1 MMGLDFLGLTVLA
14 LMIILLVI
22 YLAMGKRQAPIFR
35 EIPAFEALKGA
46 IERAVEAGER
56 VHFSLG
62 TGSVIGTDVAPALA
76 GLATLAE
83 IARVTSLSDRP
94 AVVTTGDGAMAI
106 LAQDTLRSAYTQA
119 GALDRYRPIAARML
133 GPTPFSYVASL
144 PTLLSSEDVS
154 VHILLGAF
162 GAEGALAA
170 DFGERQNCF
179 VMAGTD
185 DVQSQALLYATAA
198 HPLIGEEIFAGGAYL
213 RRDRAHLASLRVQDA
228 MRLILILGIL
238 LGALLGLLGVDL

>member
-1 MMGLDFLGLTVLA
+1 MGLDFLGLTVLA

-133 GPTPFSYVASL
+133 GPTPFSYVASRGRFRRAAE
-144 PTLLSSEDVS
+144 LLR
-154 VHILLGAF
+154 HGRH
-162 GAEGALAA
+162 G
-170 DFGERQNCF
+170 
-179 VMAGTD
+179 
-185 DVQSQALLYATAA
+185 
-198 HPLIGEEIFAGGAYL
+198 
-213 RRDRAHLASLRVQDA
+213 
-228 MRLILILGIL
+228 
-238 LGALLGLLGVDL
+238 